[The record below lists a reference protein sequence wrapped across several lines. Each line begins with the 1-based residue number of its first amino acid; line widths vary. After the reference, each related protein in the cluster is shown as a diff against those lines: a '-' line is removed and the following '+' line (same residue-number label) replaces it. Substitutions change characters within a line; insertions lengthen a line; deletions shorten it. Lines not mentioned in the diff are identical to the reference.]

1 MSEGVEKKQDN
12 EIDETNELN
21 NLLTND
27 KPSNVKEAEK
37 NNDRKK
43 NKEEVINNENEKDNI
58 KNNGINKGNLNSKK
72 EKLENSNS
80 KEKINSEEKS
90 LENTSSVTSLSS
102 LTSSLDSLNIE
113 NLGVVVPTEIIK
125 EEMNSSS
132 NAVNL
137 TSSNTTKA
145 KAKATSSTILETA
158 SSSVI
163 VNSKNNAT
171 TSILHIKNSASSH
184 SLNTGTVKSHTKKSH
199 EKKKSKGKN
208 KAKTEE
214 EQEID
219 DIRNSINFSDVD
231 LADEFM
237 GLASSSVVNKNKDKH
252 KNNMNNT
259 DENENYNSNAEEE
272 EETENKSKKKGKN
285 KSKESKTETNI
296 PKANN
301 KGASAIVEGPYT
313 VFHSSSS
320 SSSLDFLLESAA
332 VASSSRNNN
341 NEPPLNINFN
351 HRLPNSQLNNI
362 SNISDNENQ
371 EDGNDNNGIIDISRL
386 ASSSSSSL
394 LGLRYSQKN
403 LDDILLKPVP
413 IDQNIKCTL
422 IRSKM
427 KNVPSYELYIENTD
441 STFSPLLYSRKVRIG
456 NHSEYVITKK
466 IFTTSVPEE
475 SEIIGRLKSNFVGTA
490 FVLYDNN
497 KKQVKKENL
506 DELRS
511 ELGAVLY
518 EPNILGFK
526 GPRKM
531 KIITTRLN
539 EQGEFIPCKPR
550 HAKDTLIERS
560 KDPFDREMLVLYNK
574 APQWNEETQSY
585 VLNFNHRVRIA
596 SVKNFQIINNDDCKL
611 MFFFFFFILDFR
623 YPFSALLAFAIA
635 LTSLDTKIAFIILFI
650 KHQY

>member
-12 EIDETNELN
+12 EIDEINELN
-21 NLLTND
+21 NLITNGE
-27 KPSNVKEAEK
+27 PNNVKETEK
-37 NNDRKK
+37 NNERKE
-43 NKEEVINNENEKDNI
+43 NKEEVINNEKENI
-58 KNNGINKGNLNSKK
+58 KKSNINKENLNSKK

-80 KEKINSEEKS
+80 KEKINSEEKF
-90 LENTSSVTSLSS
+90 LKNTSSVSSFSS
-102 LTSSLDSLNIE
+102 LTSSFDSLNIE
-113 NLGVVVPTEIIK
+113 SSGVVVPTEIIK

-132 NAVNL
+132 SAVNL

-184 SLNTGTVKSHTKKSH
+184 SLNTSTVKSHTKKSH

-208 KAKTEE
+208 KEKTEE

-237 GLASSSVVNKNKDKH
+237 GLASSSVMNKNKNKR
-252 KNNMNNT
+252 KSNLNNT
-259 DENENYNSNAEEE
+259 NENENYNSNAEEE
-272 EETENKSKKKGKN
+272 EEETENKNKKKGKN

-296 PKANN
+296 QKAN

-341 NEPPLNINFN
+341 SEPPLNINFN

-371 EDGNDNNGIIDISRL
+371 EDNNENNDNNGIIDISRL

-441 STFSPLLYSRKVRIG
+441 STFSLLLYSRKVRIG

-466 IFTTSVPEE
+466 IFSTSVPEE

-506 DELRS
+506 DELRG

-596 SVKNFQIINNDDCKL
+596 SVKNFQIINNDD
-611 MFFFFFFILDFR
+611 LDYIIMQFGKKK
-623 YPFSALLAFAIA
+623 
-635 LTSLDTKIAFIILFI
+635 KIYL
-650 KHQY
+650 H